1 MTLDEHH
8 KKIKSSG
15 KVLLLLALMLW
26 FYRNNLQSVNFF
38 IVLILLIRG
47 SINLLCRTS
56 VFTKKEVDVSVPS
69 FKRKAKIFSTMV
81 LFFVIIILL
90 SATAFLNLSP
100 QVGGDPGS
108 YDSPN
113 YYDGK
118 FNNLN
123 ETSVSTGSF
132 FGTLLDY
139 MVGDDDRDPNVVL
152 PTKKFQNM
160 SLNESDVSITWFGHS
175 TILIQS
181 HNTTILMD
189 PILGDGELDPLI
201 FGPSPFA
208 YQHTYGIEDLPQV
221 DYVFISHDH
230 YDHLDMGT
238 IQSLTGAE
246 FFVPL
251 GVKSHLTTWDIPSE
265 NVIEFD
271 WYDEYNVTSEFFIAL
286 TPSQHFSGRGLSG
299 DNTLW
304 GSWVLDFNGHKIFFS
319 GDSGYSEEYVEIG
332 DKYGPFDIAIIEAGQ
347 YNEAWSSIHMFPEQ
361 SVQASIDLNASTILP
376 IHNTKY
382 VLALHKWDA
391 PLERVTAAGELLNQT
406 VSTPYIGES
415 FVLGGENPDYRWWRD
430 VEIPSPPWLKESVF
444 VGFLIPL
451 ALISSLMMINLQHLV
466 SKNPLSKEEE

>member
-1 MTLDEHH
+1 MMLEAHH
-8 KKIKSSG
+8 SRIKSTG
-15 KVLLLLALMLW
+15 KVLLLLTVMLW
-26 FYRNNLQSVNFF
+26 FYRNNLQSLNFF
-38 IVLILLIRG
+38 IILILLIRG
-47 SINLLCRTS
+47 SINLICRTS
-56 VFTKKEVDVSVPS
+56 AFTKKETDLSNPS
-69 FKRKAKIFSTMV
+69 FKRKAKIFSSMV
-81 LFFVIIILL
+81 VFFVIIILL
-90 SATAFLNLSP
+90 SATAFLNFSP

-108 YDSPN
+108 FDSPH

-132 FGTLLDY
+132 FGTMLDY
-139 MVGDDDRDPNVVL
+139 MVGDDDRNPSIII
-152 PTKKFQNM
+152 PTKEYLNM
-160 SLNESDVSITWFGHS
+160 SLEEPDVSVTWFGHS

-189 PILGDGELDPLI
+189 PVFGDEGLDPLI

-208 YQHTYGIEDLPQV
+208 YEHTYEIEDLPRV

-230 YDHLDMGT
+230 YDHLDMKT
-238 IQSLTGAE
+238 IKSLEGAQ

-265 NVIEFD
+265 DVQEFD
-271 WYDEYNVTSEFFIAL
+271 WYDEHNISSEFFIAL
-286 TPSQHFSGRGLSG
+286 TPSQHFSGRGVSG

-319 GDSGYSEEYVEIG
+319 GDGGYSDEYAEIG
-332 DKYGPFDIAIIEAGQ
+332 EKYGPFDIAIIEAGQ

-382 VLALHKWDA
+382 VLSLHKWDA
-391 PLERVTAAGELLNQT
+391 PLERVTAAGELLNQQ
-406 VSTPYIGES
+406 VSTPYIGDT
-415 FVLGGENPDYRWWRD
+415 FVLGGENPDTRWWRD
-430 VEIPSPPWLKESVF
+430 VEIPSPPWLKVSPF
-444 VGFLIPL
+444 VGFMIPL
-451 ALISSLMMINLQHLV
+451 LLIASLAMVNIQRLV
-466 SKNPLSKEEE
+466 SEEHTSKEEE

>member
-1 MTLDEHH
+1 MLDEHH
-8 KKIKSSG
+8 KKIKSTG
-15 KVLLLLALMLW
+15 KVLLLFTLMLW
-26 FYRNNLQSVNFF
+26 FYRNNLQSVNF
-38 IVLILLIRG
+38 IIILVLLVRV

-56 VFTKKEVDVSVPS
+56 VYTKKETDLQTPS
-69 FKRKAKIFSTMV
+69 FKRKAKIFATMV

-139 MVGDDDRDPNVVL
+139 MVGDDDRNPDIVL
-152 PTKKFQNM
+152 PTKEYQNIP
-160 SLNESDVSITWFGHS
+160 LNQSDVSITWFGHS

-208 YQHTYGIEDLPQV
+208 YEHTYDIEDLPRV
-221 DYVFISHDH
+221 DFVFISHDH

-238 IQSLTGAE
+238 IQSLAGAE

-265 NVIEFD
+265 DVIEFD
-271 WYDEYNVTSEFFIAL
+271 WYDEYNVSSELFIAL

-319 GDSGYSEEYVEIG
+319 GDSGYSEEYAEIG

-361 SVQASIDLNASTILP
+361 SVQASIDLEASTILP

-382 VLALHKWDA
+382 VLSLHKWNA

-430 VEIPSPPWLKESVF
+430 VEIPSPPWLKESGF
-444 VGFLIPL
+444 VGFMIPL
-451 ALISSLMMINLQHLV
+451 SLFASLAMVNIQRFVSEEHL
-466 SKNPLSKEEE
+466 LDQEE

>member
-1 MTLDEHH
+1 MLDEHH
-8 KKIKSSG
+8 KKIKSTG
-15 KVLLLLALMLW
+15 KVLLLFTLMLW
-26 FYRNNLQSVNFF
+26 FYRNNLQSVNF
-38 IVLILLIRG
+38 IIILVLLVRV

-56 VFTKKEVDVSVPS
+56 VYTKKETDLQTPS

-139 MVGDDDRDPNVVL
+139 MVGDDDRNPDIVL
-152 PTKKFQNM
+152 PTKEYQNIP
-160 SLNESDVSITWFGHS
+160 LNQSDVSITWFGHS

-208 YQHTYGIEDLPQV
+208 YEYTYDTEDLPQV

-238 IQSLTGAE
+238 IQSLAGAE

-271 WYDEYNVTSEFFIAL
+271 WYDEYNVSSELFIAL

-319 GDSGYSEEYVEIG
+319 GDSGYSEEYAEIG

-361 SVQASIDLNASTILP
+361 SVQASIDLEASTILP

-382 VLALHKWDA
+382 VLSLHKWNA

-430 VEIPSPPWLKESVF
+430 VEIPSPPWLKTSTF
-444 VGFLIPL
+444 VGFLIPFSLFASL
-451 ALISSLMMINLQHLV
+451 AMVNIQRFVSEEHL
-466 SKNPLSKEEE
+466 LDQEE

>member
-1 MTLDEHH
+1 MLEAHH
-8 KKIKSSG
+8 SRIKTKG
-15 KVLLLLALMLW
+15 KVLLLLTVMLW
-26 FYRNNLQSVNFF
+26 FYRNNLQSLNFF
-38 IVLILLIRG
+38 IILILLTRG

-56 VFTKKEVDVSVPS
+56 AFTKKETDLSNPS
-69 FKRKAKIFSTMV
+69 FKRKAKIFSSMV
-81 LFFVIIILL
+81 VFFVIVILL
-90 SATAFLNLSP
+90 SATAFLNFSP

-108 YDSPN
+108 FDSPH

-132 FGTLLDY
+132 FGTMLDY
-139 MVGDDDRDPNVVL
+139 MVGDDDRNPSIII
-152 PTKKFQNM
+152 PTKEYLNM
-160 SLNESDVSITWFGHS
+160 SLEEPDVSVTWFGHS

-189 PILGDGELDPLI
+189 PVFGDEGLDPLI

-208 YQHTYGIEDLPQV
+208 YEHTYEIEDLPRV

-230 YDHLDMGT
+230 YDHLDMKT
-238 IQSLTGAE
+238 IKSLEGAQ

-265 NVIEFD
+265 DVQEFD
-271 WYDEYNVTSEFFIAL
+271 WYDEHNISSEFFIAL
-286 TPSQHFSGRGLSG
+286 TPSQHFSGRGVSG

-319 GDSGYSEEYVEIG
+319 GDGGYSDEYAEIG
-332 DKYGPFDIAIIEAGQ
+332 EKYGPFDIAIIEAGQ

-382 VLALHKWDA
+382 VLSLHKWDA
-391 PLERVTAAGELLNQT
+391 PLERVTAAGELLNQQ
-406 VSTPYIGES
+406 VSTPYIGDT
-415 FVLGGENPDYRWWRD
+415 FVLGGENPDTRWWRD
-430 VEIPSPPWLKESVF
+430 VEIPSPPWLKVSPF
-444 VGFLIPL
+444 VGFMIPL
-451 ALISSLMMINLQHLV
+451 LLVASLAMVNIQRLV
-466 SKNPLSKEEE
+466 SEEHTSKEEE

>member
-1 MTLDEHH
+1 MMLEAHH
-8 KKIKSSG
+8 SRIKTKG
-15 KVLLLLALMLW
+15 KVLFLLTVMLW
-26 FYRNNLQSVNFF
+26 FYRNNLQSLNFF
-38 IVLILLIRG
+38 IILILLTRG

-56 VFTKKEVDVSVPS
+56 AFTKKETDLSNPS
-69 FKRKAKIFSTMV
+69 FKRKAKIFSSMV
-81 LFFVIIILL
+81 VFFVIVILL
-90 SATAFLNLSP
+90 SATAFLNFSP

-108 YDSPN
+108 FDSPH

-132 FGTLLDY
+132 FGTMLDY
-139 MVGDDDRDPNVVL
+139 MVGDDDRNPSIII
-152 PTKKFQNM
+152 PTKEYLNM
-160 SLNESDVSITWFGHS
+160 SLEEPDVSVTWFGHS

-189 PILGDGELDPLI
+189 PVFGDEGLDPLI

-208 YQHTYGIEDLPQV
+208 YEHTYEIEDLPRV

-230 YDHLDMGT
+230 YDHLDMKT
-238 IQSLTGAE
+238 IKSLEGAQ

-265 NVIEFD
+265 DVQEFD
-271 WYDEYNVTSEFFIAL
+271 WYDEHNISSEFFIAL
-286 TPSQHFSGRGLSG
+286 TPSQHFSGRGVSG

-319 GDSGYSEEYVEIG
+319 GDGGYSDEYAEIG
-332 DKYGPFDIAIIEAGQ
+332 EKYGPFDIAIIEAGQ

-382 VLALHKWDA
+382 VLSLHKWDA
-391 PLERVTAAGELLNQT
+391 PLERVTAAGELLNQQ
-406 VSTPYIGES
+406 VSTPYIGDT
-415 FVLGGENPDYRWWRD
+415 FVLGGENPDTRWWRD
-430 VEIPSPPWLKESVF
+430 VENPSPPWLKVSPF
-444 VGFLIPL
+444 VGFMIPL
-451 ALISSLMMINLQHLV
+451 LLVASLAMVNIQRLV
-466 SKNPLSKEEE
+466 SEEHTSKEEE

>member
-1 MTLDEHH
+1 MTFEARHSR
-8 KKIKSSG
+8 IKSIG
-15 KVLLLLALMLW
+15 KVFLLLTVMLW
-26 FYRNNLQSVNFF
+26 FYRNNLQSLNFF
-38 IVLILLIRG
+38 IILILLLRG

-56 VFTKKEVDVSVPS
+56 AFTKKETDVSNPS
-69 FKRKAKIFSTMV
+69 FKRKAKIFSSMI
-81 LFFVIIILL
+81 LFFVVVILL
-90 SATAFLNLSP
+90 SATAFLNFSP

-108 YDSPN
+108 FDSPH

-132 FGTLLDY
+132 FGTMQDY
-139 MVGDDDRDPNVVL
+139 MVGDDDRNPDVVL
-152 PTKKFQNM
+152 PTKEYQNLA
-160 SLNESDVSITWFGHS
+160 LNESDVSITWFGHS

-189 PILGDGELDPLI
+189 PVFGDGELDPLI

-208 YQHTYGIEDLPQV
+208 YEHTYDIEDLPRV

-230 YDHLDMGT
+230 YDHLDMKT
-238 IQSLTGAE
+238 IQSLEGAQ

-265 NVIEFD
+265 DVQEFD
-271 WYDEYNVTSEFFIAL
+271 WYDEHTISSEFFIAL
-286 TPSQHFSGRGLSG
+286 TPSQHFSGRGVSG

-319 GDSGYSEEYVEIG
+319 GDSGYSDEYAEIG
-332 DKYGPFDIAIIEAGQ
+332 EKYGPFDIAIIEAGQ

-382 VLALHKWDA
+382 VLSLHKWDA
-391 PLERVTAAGELLNQT
+391 PLERVTAAGKLLNQT
-406 VSTPYIGES
+406 VSTPYIGDT
-415 FVLGGENPDYRWWRD
+415 FVLGGENPDTRWWRD
-430 VEIPSPPWLKESVF
+430 VEIPSPPWLKVSSF
-444 VGFLIPL
+444 VGFMIPL
-451 ALISSLMMINLQHLV
+451 VLIASLAMVNIQRLMPEELT
-466 SKNPLSKEEE
+466 SKEEE

>member
-15 KVLLLLALMLW
+15 KVLLLLALMFW

-152 PTKKFQNM
+152 PTKKFQNL

-189 PILGDGELDPLI
+189 PILGDGGLDPLI

-238 IQSLTGAE
+238 IQSLAGAE

-251 GVKSHLTTWDIPSE
+251 GVKSHLIRWDIPSE

-391 PLERVTAAGELLNQT
+391 PLERVTAAGEVLNQT

>member
-1 MTLDEHH
+1 MMLEAHH
-8 KKIKSSG
+8 SRIKSTG
-15 KVLLLLALMLW
+15 KVLLLLTVMLW
-26 FYRNNLQSVNFF
+26 FYRNNLQSLNFF
-38 IVLILLIRG
+38 IILILLTRG

-56 VFTKKEVDVSVPS
+56 AFTKKETDLSNPS
-69 FKRKAKIFSTMV
+69 FKRKAKIFSSMV
-81 LFFVIIILL
+81 VFFVIVILL
-90 SATAFLNLSP
+90 SATAFLNFSP

-108 YDSPN
+108 FDSPH

-132 FGTLLDY
+132 FGTMLDY
-139 MVGDDDRDPNVVL
+139 MVGDDDRNPSIII
-152 PTKKFQNM
+152 PTKEYLNM
-160 SLNESDVSITWFGHS
+160 SLEEPDVSVTWFGHS

-189 PILGDGELDPLI
+189 PVFGDEGLDPLI

-208 YQHTYGIEDLPQV
+208 YEHTYEIEDLPRV

-230 YDHLDMGT
+230 YDHLDMKT
-238 IQSLTGAE
+238 IKSLEGAQ

-265 NVIEFD
+265 DVQEFD
-271 WYDEYNVTSEFFIAL
+271 WYDEHNISSEFFIAL
-286 TPSQHFSGRGLSG
+286 TPSQHFSGRGVSG

-319 GDSGYSEEYVEIG
+319 GDGGYSDEYAEIG
-332 DKYGPFDIAIIEAGQ
+332 EKYGPFDIAIIEAGQ

-382 VLALHKWDA
+382 VLSLHKWDA
-391 PLERVTAAGELLNQT
+391 PLERVTAAGELLNQQ
-406 VSTPYIGES
+406 VSTPYIGDT
-415 FVLGGENPDYRWWRD
+415 FVLGGENPDTRWWRD
-430 VEIPSPPWLKESVF
+430 VEIPSPPWLKVSPF
-444 VGFLIPL
+444 VGFMIPL
-451 ALISSLMMINLQHLV
+451 LLVASLAMVNIQRLV
-466 SKNPLSKEEE
+466 SEEHTSKEEE

>member
-1 MTLDEHH
+1 MTPDEHH

-15 KVLLLLALMLW
+15 KVILLLTFMLW
-26 FYRNNLQSVNFF
+26 FYRNNLQSINF
-38 IVLILLIRG
+38 LILLVLLIRV

-56 VFTKKEVDVSVPS
+56 VYSKKETDLKNPS

-81 LFFVIIILL
+81 LFFIVIILL

-139 MVGDDDRDPNVVL
+139 MVGDDDRQPDVVL
-152 PTKKFQNM
+152 PTKEYQNM
-160 SLNESDVSITWFGHS
+160 PLNQSDVSITWFGHS

-181 HNTTILMD
+181 DNTTILMD

-208 YQHTYGIEDLPQV
+208 YEHTYGIEDLPQV

-238 IQSLTGAE
+238 IQSLAGAE

-265 NVIEFD
+265 SVIEFD
-271 WYDEYNVTSEFFIAL
+271 WYDEYNVSSELFIAL

-304 GSWVLDFNGHKIFFS
+304 GSWVLEFNEHKIFFS
-319 GDSGYSEEYVEIG
+319 GDSGYSDEYAKIG
-332 DKYGPFDIAIIEAGQ
+332 ERYGPFDIAIIEAGQ

-361 SVQASIDLNASTILP
+361 SVQASIDLEASTILP

-382 VLALHKWDA
+382 VLSLHKWNA

-415 FVLGGENPDYRWWRD
+415 FVLGGENPEYRWWRD
-430 VEIPSPPWLKESVF
+430 VEIPSPPWLKESKF
-444 VGFLIPL
+444 VGFMIPL
-451 ALISSLMMINLQHLV
+451 FLFSSLIMINFKRLT
-466 SKNPLSKEEE
+466 SEEPRFKEQE

>member
-1 MTLDEHH
+1 MLEAHH
-8 KKIKSSG
+8 SRIKSTG
-15 KVLLLLALMLW
+15 KVLLLLTVMLW
-26 FYRNNLQSVNFF
+26 FYRNNLQSLNFF
-38 IVLILLIRG
+38 IILILLIRG
-47 SINLLCRTS
+47 SINLICRTS
-56 VFTKKEVDVSVPS
+56 AFTKKETDLSNPS
-69 FKRKAKIFSTMV
+69 FKRKAKIFSSMV
-81 LFFVIIILL
+81 VFFVIIILL
-90 SATAFLNLSP
+90 SATAFLNFSP

-108 YDSPN
+108 FDSPH

-132 FGTLLDY
+132 FGTMLDY
-139 MVGDDDRDPNVVL
+139 MVGDDDRNPSIII
-152 PTKKFQNM
+152 PTKEYLNM
-160 SLNESDVSITWFGHS
+160 SLDEPDVSVTWFGHS

-189 PILGDGELDPLI
+189 PVFGDEGLDPLI

-208 YQHTYGIEDLPQV
+208 YEHTYEIEDLPRV

-230 YDHLDMGT
+230 YDHLDMKT
-238 IQSLTGAE
+238 IKSLEGAQ

-265 NVIEFD
+265 DVQEFD
-271 WYDEYNVTSEFFIAL
+271 WYDEHNISSEFFIAL
-286 TPSQHFSGRGLSG
+286 TPSQHFSGRGVSG

-319 GDSGYSEEYVEIG
+319 GDGGYSDEYAEIG
-332 DKYGPFDIAIIEAGQ
+332 EKYGPFDIAIIEAGQ

-382 VLALHKWDA
+382 VLSLHKWDA
-391 PLERVTAAGELLNQT
+391 PLERVTAAGELLNQQ
-406 VSTPYIGES
+406 VSTPYIGDT
-415 FVLGGENPDYRWWRD
+415 FVLGGENPDTRWWRD
-430 VEIPSPPWLKESVF
+430 VEIPSPPWLKVSPF
-444 VGFLIPL
+444 VGFMIPL
-451 ALISSLMMINLQHLV
+451 LLIASLAMVNIQRLV
-466 SKNPLSKEEE
+466 SEEHTSKEEE

>member
-1 MTLDEHH
+1 MLEAHH
-8 KKIKSSG
+8 SRIKTTG
-15 KVLLLLALMLW
+15 KVLLLLTVMLW
-26 FYRNNLQSVNFF
+26 FYRNNLQSLNFF
-38 IVLILLIRG
+38 IILILLIRG
-47 SINLLCRTS
+47 SINLICRTS
-56 VFTKKEVDVSVPS
+56 AFTKKETDLSNPS
-69 FKRKAKIFSTMV
+69 FKRKAKIFSSMV
-81 LFFVIIILL
+81 VFFVIIILL
-90 SATAFLNLSP
+90 SATAFLNFSP

-108 YDSPN
+108 FDSPH

-132 FGTLLDY
+132 FGTMLDY
-139 MVGDDDRDPNVVL
+139 MVGDDDRNPSIII
-152 PTKKFQNM
+152 PTKEYLNM
-160 SLNESDVSITWFGHS
+160 SLDEPDVSVTWFGHS

-189 PILGDGELDPLI
+189 PVFGDEGLDPLI

-208 YQHTYGIEDLPQV
+208 YEHTYEIEDLPRV

-230 YDHLDMGT
+230 YDHLDMKT
-238 IQSLTGAE
+238 IKSLEGAQ

-265 NVIEFD
+265 DVQEFD
-271 WYDEYNVTSEFFIAL
+271 WYDEHNISSEFFIAL
-286 TPSQHFSGRGLSG
+286 TPSQHFSGRGVSG

-319 GDSGYSEEYVEIG
+319 GDGGYSDEYAEIG
-332 DKYGPFDIAIIEAGQ
+332 EKYGPFDIAIIEAGQ

-382 VLALHKWDA
+382 VLSLHKWDA
-391 PLERVTAAGELLNQT
+391 PLERVTAAGELLNQQ
-406 VSTPYIGES
+406 VSTPYIGDT
-415 FVLGGENPDYRWWRD
+415 FVLGGENPDTRWWRD
-430 VEIPSPPWLKESVF
+430 VEIPSPPWLKVSPF
-444 VGFLIPL
+444 VGFMIPL
-451 ALISSLMMINLQHLV
+451 LLVASLAMVNIQRLV
-466 SKNPLSKEEE
+466 SEEHTSKEEE

>member
-1 MTLDEHH
+1 MMLDEHH
-8 KKIKSSG
+8 KKIKSTG
-15 KVLLLLALMLW
+15 KVLLLFTLMLW
-26 FYRNNLQSVNFF
+26 FYRNNLQSVNF
-38 IVLILLIRG
+38 IIILVLLVRV

-56 VFTKKEVDVSVPS
+56 VYTKKETDLQTPS

-139 MVGDDDRDPNVVL
+139 MVGDDDRNPDVVL
-152 PTKKFQNM
+152 PTKEYQNIP
-160 SLNESDVSITWFGHS
+160 LNQSDVSITWFGHS

-208 YQHTYGIEDLPQV
+208 YEHTYDTEDLPQV

-238 IQSLTGAE
+238 IQSLAGAE

-271 WYDEYNVTSEFFIAL
+271 WYDEYNVSSELFIAL

-319 GDSGYSEEYVEIG
+319 GDSGYSEEYAEIG

-361 SVQASIDLNASTILP
+361 SVQASIDLEASTILP

-382 VLALHKWDA
+382 VLSLHKWNA

-430 VEIPSPPWLKESVF
+430 VEIPSPPWLKTSTF
-444 VGFLIPL
+444 VGFLIPFSLFASL
-451 ALISSLMMINLQHLV
+451 AMVNIQRFVSEEHL
-466 SKNPLSKEEE
+466 LDQEE

>member
-1 MTLDEHH
+1 MLEAHH
-8 KKIKSSG
+8 SRIKTTG
-15 KVLLLLALMLW
+15 KVLLLLTVMLW
-26 FYRNNLQSVNFF
+26 FYRNNLQSLNFF
-38 IVLILLIRG
+38 IILILLIRG
-47 SINLLCRTS
+47 SINLICRTS
-56 VFTKKEVDVSVPS
+56 AFTKKETDLSNPS
-69 FKRKAKIFSTMV
+69 FKRKAKIFSSMV
-81 LFFVIIILL
+81 VFFVIVILL
-90 SATAFLNLSP
+90 SATAFLNFSP

-108 YDSPN
+108 FDSPH

-132 FGTLLDY
+132 FGTMLDY
-139 MVGDDDRDPNVVL
+139 MVGDDDRNPSIII
-152 PTKKFQNM
+152 PTKEYLNM
-160 SLNESDVSITWFGHS
+160 SLDEPDVSVTWFGHS

-189 PILGDGELDPLI
+189 PVFGDEGLDPLI

-208 YQHTYGIEDLPQV
+208 YEHTYEIEDLPRV

-230 YDHLDMGT
+230 YDHLDMKT
-238 IQSLTGAE
+238 IKSLEGAQ

-265 NVIEFD
+265 DVQEFD
-271 WYDEYNVTSEFFIAL
+271 WYDEHNISSEFFIAL
-286 TPSQHFSGRGLSG
+286 TPSQHFSGRGVSG

-319 GDSGYSEEYVEIG
+319 GDGGYSDEYAEIG
-332 DKYGPFDIAIIEAGQ
+332 EKYGPFDIAIIEAGQ

-382 VLALHKWDA
+382 VLSLHKWDA
-391 PLERVTAAGELLNQT
+391 PLERVTAAGELLNQQ
-406 VSTPYIGES
+406 VSTPYIGDT
-415 FVLGGENPDYRWWRD
+415 FVLGGENPDTRWWRD
-430 VEIPSPPWLKESVF
+430 VEIPSPPWLKVSPF
-444 VGFLIPL
+444 VGFMIPL
-451 ALISSLMMINLQHLV
+451 LLIASLAMVNIQRLV
-466 SKNPLSKEEE
+466 SEEHTSKEEE